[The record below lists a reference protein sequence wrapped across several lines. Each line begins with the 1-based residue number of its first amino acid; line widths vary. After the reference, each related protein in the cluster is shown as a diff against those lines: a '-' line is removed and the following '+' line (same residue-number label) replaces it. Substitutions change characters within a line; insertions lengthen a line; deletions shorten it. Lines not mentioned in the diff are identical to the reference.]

1 MKSGQIK
8 SFRDQVKETKTFQSW
23 SPIVQKIS
31 LSRNSLKPISDA
43 VTIAGN
49 MGLKKWE
56 SQTAMKY
63 RSIELV
69 KELLKNK
76 QNG

>member
-8 SFRDQVKETKTFQSW
+8 SFRDQVRETKTFQSW
-23 SPIVQKIS
+23 SPIVKKIS
-31 LSRNSLKPISDA
+31 LTRNSLKPISDA

-49 MGLKKWE
+49 IGFKKWE
-56 SQTAMKY
+56 KQTAMKY

-69 KELLKNK
+69 KELLE
-76 QNG
+76 NGN